1 MVVLLDG
8 LASLASKQKDEAIAI
23 EAYGF
28 WGGGLNDCLLWGRRK
43 VRRFEISRDSYVRL
57 RGVAVDAPSWGSSHR
72 LPGSRFSANYFLFVI
87 LLCCKIFN
95 LYNCDSLFMAVSPR
109 HSQLSYWVEAGWKR
123 KCEWVT
129 CRKWVVCAFRSLP
142 LSPTH

>member
-1 MVVLLDG
+1 MSLDWG
-8 LASLASKQKDEAIAI
+8 PAT
-23 EAYGF
+23 AY
-28 WGGGLNDCLLWGRRK
+28 
-43 VRRFEISRDSYVRL
+43 
-57 RGVAVDAPSWGSSHR
+57 PSPDHR
-72 LPGSRFSANYFLFVI
+72 EFFSD

-95 LYNCDSLFMAVSPR
+95 LYNCDSLFYGGVP
-109 HSQLSYWVEAGWKR
+109 QTLPIGLLVEAGWKR

>member
-1 MVVLLDG
+1 M
-8 LASLASKQKDEAIAI
+8 
-23 EAYGF
+23 GF

-43 VRRFEISRDSYVRL
+43 VRRVEIPRDVYVRL
-57 RGVAVDAPSWGSSHR
+57 RGVAVDALSLGSSHR
-72 LPGSRFSANYFLFVI
+72 LPGSRFPRIIFRFYCVVKYFIYIIVTH
-87 LLCCKIFN
+87 
-95 LYNCDSLFMAVSPR
+95 YFMAVSPR
-109 HSQLSYWVEAGWKR
+109 DSQLSYWVEAGWKR